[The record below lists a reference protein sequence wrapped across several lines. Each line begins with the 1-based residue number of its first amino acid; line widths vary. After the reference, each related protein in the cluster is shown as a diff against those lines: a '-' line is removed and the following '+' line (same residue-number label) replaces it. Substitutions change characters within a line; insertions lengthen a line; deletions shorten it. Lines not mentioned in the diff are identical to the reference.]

1 MHDGEPEKLVAVQ
14 VKKKK
19 KKWKLQNERELHDAA
34 PVSVHKLIL

>member
-19 KKWKLQNERELHDAA
+19 KKNGSFKMREKSMMQ
-34 PVSVHKLIL
+34 PQFQFTS

>member
-19 KKWKLQNERELHDAA
+19 NGSFKMREKSMMQ
-34 PVSVHKLIL
+34 PQFQFTS